1 MDEPA
6 VLVTQI
12 ANGNKQAEQA
22 LLSHFSRPLYSIV
35 AYKCDDPTL
44 AQDIVQEALLIVV
57 QKARGLAI
65 DNPEATARFVR
76 RVAENL
82 LIVTY
87 RNNKLQLT
95 PIAASRA
102 SGSC

>member
-1 MDEPA
+1 
-6 VLVTQI
+6 
-12 ANGNKQAEQA
+12 
-22 LLSHFSRPLYSIV
+22 
-35 AYKCDDPTL
+35 
-44 AQDIVQEALLIVV
+44 VQEALLIVV

-95 PIAASRA
+95 PIAAS
-102 SGSC
+102 